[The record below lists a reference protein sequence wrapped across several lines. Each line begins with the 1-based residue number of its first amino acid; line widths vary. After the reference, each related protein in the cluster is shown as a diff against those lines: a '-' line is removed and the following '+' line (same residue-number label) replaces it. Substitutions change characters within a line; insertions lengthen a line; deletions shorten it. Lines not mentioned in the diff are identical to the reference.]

1 LLSRDFTHLVIY
13 IPEPTNGNTCPNSRQ
28 ESCDSIR
35 NNKRNQDIRKG
46 LNADELE
53 NFAVEQQDG
62 EFREVKREVVAD
74 NARKKIL
81 QLIFVLG

>member
-1 LLSRDFTHLVIY
+1 MSKF
-13 IPEPTNGNTCPNSRQ
+13 RQ

-81 QLIFVLG
+81 QLIFVLGRCR